1 MFPITISAY
10 LQIFGSSRSYI
21 HVCIYIY
28 TYIHTYICIYI
39 NFVCQVLMSEYIYKK
54 LRHLFTNKSYFGF
67 FQTFKDSN
75 NKIYI
80 HIYIFTYIYVYM
92 YILCIYIHIYKHMYI
107 YIYIGILFYSSLLS
121 FCFSSFYSSSTWSN
135 CKSTNQIRDVWSR
148 YLFIFYSHNN
158 N

>member
-80 HIYIFTYIYVYM
+80 HIYIFTYIYM
-92 YILCIYIHIYKHMYI
+92 YICIYYVYI
-107 YIYIGILFYSSLLS
+107 YIYINICIYIYILAFYFILLFYHFVSLL
-121 FCFSSFYSSSTWSN
+121 FILHLPDQTV
-135 CKSTNQIRDVWSR
+135 NQLIK
-148 YLFIFYSHNN
+148 
-158 N
+158 